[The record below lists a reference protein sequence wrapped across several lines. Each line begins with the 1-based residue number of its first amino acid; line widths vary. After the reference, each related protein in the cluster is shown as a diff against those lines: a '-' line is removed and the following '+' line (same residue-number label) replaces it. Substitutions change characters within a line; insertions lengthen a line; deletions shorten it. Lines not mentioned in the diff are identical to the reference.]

1 MTVTRGVVT
10 LSLVTVLAGPLLA
23 ATPALAVP
31 ALATPVLAA
40 PEPAAVAL
48 AASQPA
54 VAVFAVPEWPTGVLA
69 VPERAV
75 AVAPASE
82 RAVAVAPAS
91 ERAVAVA
98 PASERA
104 VAVALAPQPE
114 GPPGGAPQPTPAVD
128 IFVEVSPSTVQ
139 PGYLVGIRASC
150 RDNSVGAT
158 VVSDAFGAVGV
169 QPQRGVLTAAP
180 MVRERTRP
188 GNYRVKLECRDGE
201 TASTMLQVVK
211 KVPVQPSRG
220 PATGFGGST
229 GGMTGKLLLP
239 GGAALIITGLVLAVM
254 ALRRPR
260 AAARR

>member
-1 MTVTRGVVT
+1 MVTVTRGVVT

-23 ATPALAVP
+23 ATPALAAP
-31 ALATPVLAA
+31 ALATPG
-40 PEPAAVAL
+40 PAASAL

-54 VAVFAVPEWPTGVLA
+54 VAVFPVPERPAAVLA
-69 VPERAV
+69 VPEQAV

-82 RAVAVAPAS
+82 WAAAVGPASEWAVAP
-91 ERAVAVA
+91 
-98 PASERA
+98 
-104 VAVALAPQPE
+104 APQPE
-114 GPPGGAPQPTPAVD
+114 GLPGGAPQPTPAVD

-229 GGMTGKLLLP
+229 GGVTGKLLLP
-239 GGAALIITGLVLAVM
+239 GGAALIITGLILAVM

>member
-1 MTVTRGVVT
+1 MVTVTRGVVT

-23 ATPALAVP
+23 AAPALAVP

-75 AVAPASE
+75 AVAPVPERAVAVAPVAE
-82 RAVAVAPAS
+82 RAVAVAPA
-91 ERAVAVA
+91 
-98 PASERA
+98 
-104 VAVALAPQPE
+104 PQPE
-114 GPPGGAPQPTPAVD
+114 GLPGGAPQPTPAVD

-220 PATGFGGST
+220 PATGFGGGT

>member
-1 MTVTRGVVT
+1 MVKLTHGVVT
-10 LSLVTVLAGPLLA
+10 LSLVAVFAGPLLA
-23 ATPALAVP
+23 AAPA
-31 ALATPVLAA
+31 LAA
-40 PEPAAVAL
+40 PERAAVAL
-48 AASQPA
+48 ATSQPA
-54 VAVFAVPEWPTGVLA
+54 VAVFPVPERASAVLA
-69 VPERAV
+69 VPEQAV
-75 AVAPASE
+75 AVAPVPE
-82 RAVAVAPAS
+82 RAVVA
-91 ERAVAVA
+91 A
-98 PASERA
+98 P
-104 VAVALAPQPE
+104 APQPE
-114 GPPGGAPQPTPAVD
+114 GPPGGAPQPAPSVD

-211 KVPVQPSRG
+211 KIPNQPSRG
-220 PATGFGGST
+220 PATGFGGSS

-239 GGAALIITGLVLAVM
+239 GGAALTITGLILAVM

-260 AAARR
+260 ADARR

>member
-1 MTVTRGVVT
+1 MVTVTRGGVI
-10 LSLVTVLAGPLLA
+10 LSVLAALVGPLLAGPLLA
-23 ATPALAVP
+23 A
-31 ALATPVLAA
+31 
-40 PEPAAVAL
+40 PAAVAAPPSLAGSAAL
-48 AASQPA
+48 AAPLSPA
-54 VAVFAVPEWPTGVLA
+54 GSSVPVVSEPVGAVLA
-69 VPERAV
+69 AAAAVDAALTVPQHA
-75 AVAPASE
+75 AAAP
-82 RAVAVAPAS
+82 
-91 ERAVAVA
+91 
-98 PASERA
+98 
-104 VAVALAPQPE
+104 APQPG
-114 GPPGGAPQPTPAVD
+114 GPPGGAPQPGPVD

-211 KVPVQPSRG
+211 KVPSPQPSRG
-220 PATGFGGST
+220 PATGFGGGAGGVT
-229 GGMTGKLLLP
+229 GRMLLP
-239 GGAALIITGLVLAVM
+239 VGAALTISGLVLAVV

-260 AAARR
+260 LVRGAGR

>member
-1 MTVTRGVVT
+1 MTVSRGVVT
-10 LSLVTVLAGPLLA
+10 LSVVAVLAGPLLA
-23 ATPALAVP
+23 AAPAFAAPERVAARAVP
-31 ALATPVLAA
+31 AA
-40 PEPAAVAL
+40 
-48 AASQPA
+48 
-54 VAVFAVPEWPTGVLA
+54 LA

-75 AVAPASE
+75 AVA
-82 RAVAVAPAS
+82 VAP
-91 ERAVAVA
+91 
-98 PASERA
+98 
-104 VAVALAPQPE
+104 APQPE

-158 VVSDAFGAVGV
+158 VVSDAFGEIGV
-169 QPQRGVLTAAP
+169 QPQGGRLTAAP

-220 PATGFGGST
+220 PATGFGGGT

-239 GGAALIITGLVLAVM
+239 GGAALTITGLVLAVL

>member
-23 ATPALAVP
+23 AAPALAVP

-75 AVAPASE
+75 AVAPVPERAVAVAPVAE
-82 RAVAVAPAS
+82 RAVAVAPA
-91 ERAVAVA
+91 
-98 PASERA
+98 
-104 VAVALAPQPE
+104 PQPE
-114 GPPGGAPQPTPAVD
+114 GLPGGAPQPTPAVD